1 MKLSVVIITRNE
13 EANIGRCLDSVG
25 FADEWI
31 VIDSQSTDATC
42 EIAQEKGARVY
53 ECQWTGY
60 GPAKRE
66 GVARAEGDWILA
78 LDADEVVSTE
88 LAEQVR
94 DVISRENGPAG
105 YRFPRK
111 THFLSRWILHCG
123 WYPDYQLRLFR
134 RGQGNFTDDIVHEY
148 VKVDGDV
155 GVLQGELLHF
165 SDPNLEHYLQK
176 FNRYTTIG
184 AEEAYASGRRAS
196 ASDIVVRPLVSFFK
210 HYITKQGFRDGMEG
224 FILSALSSMAVLVK
238 YSKLRHLAYQQRQE
252 GKAS

>member
-13 EANIGRCLDSVG
+13 EANIGRCLDSVR

-42 EIAQEKGARVY
+42 EIAQEKGARVC
-53 ECQWTGY
+53 ECDWEGY

-66 GVARAEGDWILA
+66 GVARAEGEWVLA
-78 LDADEVVSTE
+78 LDADEVVSAPLAAQIRQVVNGTE
-88 LAEQVR
+88 
-94 DVISRENGPAG
+94 GPVG

-134 RGQGNFTDDIVHEY
+134 RDRGNFTDDVVHEY
-148 VKVDGDV
+148 VEVDGEV
-155 GVLQGELLHF
+155 GMLTGDLLHY
-165 SDPNLEHYLQK
+165 SDPNLEHYLEK

-184 AEEAYASGRRAS
+184 AQEAFAAGRRAS
-196 ASDIVVRPLVSFFK
+196 TSDIVVRPVVSFLK
-210 HYITKQGFRDGMEG
+210 HYVSKQGFRDGMEG

-238 YSKLRHLAYQQRQE
+238 YSKLRHLAYRKRQE
-252 GKAS
+252 GETA